1 MAGLTFKALLG
12 DRLYGAAGAQVK
24 GRGSLA
30 ALPAA
35 LKVHRLHPGGAAFP
49 YPQKLWTTL
58 WTSLRKGARFRGQI
72 AFLLP
77 WSINEQAFLPCFF
90 NGLRAS
96 YSAAWPL

>member
-1 MAGLTFKALLG
+1 VE

-30 ALPAA
+30 ALPVA
-35 LKVHRLHPGGAAFP
+35 LKLRHLHPAGAAFP

-58 WTSLRKGARFRGQI
+58 WISLPSGVRFPGQI

-77 WSINEQAFLPCFF
+77 WSKNEQAFL
-90 NGLRAS
+90 A
-96 YSAAWPL
+96 